1 VSNAFKTLLQVLAVL
16 CVAVIVSMILHK
28 GYADVSA
35 LARKHTGGEF
45 WVALGQYF
53 LRNLGG
59 G

>member
-1 VSNAFKTLLQVLAVL
+1 MSNAFKTLLQILAVP

-35 LARKHTGGEF
+35 LAQKHSGGEF

-53 LRNLGG
+53 IRNLGG